1 MGNGVY
7 DKNTNQATMIC
18 GARDSRF
25 SVWKSDVEDGVHLVD
40 WISVATPP
48 HYIDGTAFECRE
60 IEPVDQRSSRTST
73 ATHRTGSAVS
83 ARGSSRGVGSMG
95 SMSSFRSGLSSKTGK
110 DDDAGR
116 QVIIDWTR
124 LPKALMKITG
134 GYGDGPLIAI
144 FACYGLKAEVT
155 MYSLTQKQK
164 LRTVTIGHWANTLTI
179 CGNNYVVVG
188 APGGLL
194 EVIDVTSGHIHDISA
209 HTSKITAMTS
219 INSQTLLTASSNG
232 ELLFWSTTDRRRNQE
247 KSVAFL

>member
-1 MGNGVY
+1 M
-7 DKNTNQATMIC
+7 
-18 GARDSRF
+18 
-25 SVWKSDVEDGVHLVD
+25 
-40 WISVATPP
+40 ATPP

-60 IEPVDQRSSRTST
+60 IEPADQRSSRTST

-83 ARGSSRGVGSMG
+83 ARGSSRDVGSMG

-124 LPKALMKITG
+124 IPKALMQITG

-164 LRTVTIGHWANTLTI
+164 LRTVTIGHWANNLTI
-179 CGNNYVVVG
+179 MRQQLRRSRCFWWPARSHRRYIRTHPRHFRSHLKNYG
-188 APGGLL
+188 HDKHKFANAPDRLIQWRTAIL
-194 EVIDVTSGHIHDISA
+194 VHHRQ
-209 HTSKITAMTS
+209 TSKPRKIS
-219 INSQTLLTASSNG
+219 RLPLTQ
-232 ELLFWSTTDRRRNQE
+232 RQ
-247 KSVAFL
+247 